1 MRKTKIVCTI
11 GPSSSSKEMLETL
24 IEKGMDVARLNFSHG
39 THESHLQ
46 VIKYIRE
53 ISERK
58 GKAVAILQDLCGPKI
73 RLGNIPDGPVTIRN
87 GDIFSLVEEEID
99 GDATRATVTYK
110 NLDKEARVGER
121 ILIDDGLI
129 ELRVEEITDGEL
141 RCRVITG
148 GDISSHKGVNLP
160 GTVLSVPSLTEKDL
174 NDLRFGIASK
184 VDFIAVSFV
193 RSDKDL
199 DPAYK
204 VMHEEGHYIPI
215 ISKIEKSE
223 AVQCFDRILQNSFGI
238 MVARG
243 DMGVELPYEE
253 VPLIQKKLIKLCQA
267 QAKPVI
273 TATQMMDSM
282 IRNPTPTRAEVNDV
296 ANAIMDGTDAIMLS
310 GETASG
316 KYPLQAV
323 EAMVKIAEYTE
334 KSLPYEEVFTRLGE
348 KKNAVGAIS
357 LATCEVA
364 EQMDASA
371 IIVSTSSG
379 RTARSI
385 SKYKPRP
392 PVIAITDSD
401 ENARVMVLS
410 WGVFSRTIKP
420 SADINAFIQD
430 MCIAAVE
437 SGIVKEGDLAVIT
450 AGLPEGLKGSTNS
463 IMLHVLGRS
472 FLRGIG
478 AGNMSKVSGAVVYV
492 TSPTEAAEKLKK
504 GDIAVL
510 RFLTPEY
517 EKAIMSAA
525 GVVCELG
532 DSQSTAAA
540 IAQRLNI
547 PAVLSVPNAFELL
560 KEGEK
565 VTVDSERG
573 IVTTENL

>member
-11 GPSSSSKEMLETL
+11 GPSSSSKEMLESL
-24 IEKGMDVARLNFSHG
+24 IEKGLDVARLNFSHG

-46 VIKYIRE
+46 VIKDIRE
-53 ISERK
+53 ISRRK
-58 GKAVAILQDLCGPKI
+58 GKTVAILQDLCGPKI
-73 RLGNIPDGPVTIRN
+73 RLGNIPNGPVTIKN
-87 GDIFSLVEEEID
+87 GDLFSLVEDDVD
-99 GDATRATVTYK
+99 GNAARATVTYK
-110 NLDKEARVGER
+110 DLYKEARAGER
-121 ILIDDGLI
+121 ILIDDGLV
-129 ELRVEEITDGEL
+129 ELRVEEIVEGEL
-141 RCRVITG
+141 RCRVVTG

-160 GTVLSVPSLTEKDL
+160 GTVLSIPSLTEKDL
-174 NDLRFGIASK
+174 DDLRFGIASN

-199 DPAYK
+199 DPAYR
-204 VMHEEGHYIPI
+204 MMEEEGHPIPI
-215 ISKIEKSE
+215 ISKIEKGE
-223 AVQCFDRILQNSFGI
+223 AVQNFDGILQRSFGI

-273 TATQMMDSM
+273 TATQMLDSM
-282 IRNPTPTRAEVNDV
+282 IRNPTPTRAEVTDV
-296 ANAIMDGTDAIMLS
+296 ANAILDGTDAIMLS

-334 KSLPYEEVFTRLGE
+334 QSLPYEEVFTRLGE
-348 KKNAVGAIS
+348 KKDAVGAIS

-379 RTARSI
+379 RTARSV

-392 PVIAITDSD
+392 PVIAITDSA

-410 WGVFSRTIKP
+410 WGVFPRTVKP
-420 SADINAFIQD
+420 SSDINTFFRD
-430 MCIAAVE
+430 MCIAAIE
-437 SGIVKEGDLAVIT
+437 SGIVKEGDLTVIT
-450 AGLPEGLKGSTNS
+450 AGIPEGLRGSTNA
-463 IMLHVLGRS
+463 IMLHILGHS

-478 AGNMSKVSGAVVYV
+478 AGSTSIASGSVVFI
-492 TSPTEAAEKLKK
+492 TSPAEAAEKLKK
-504 GDIAVL
+504 SDIAVL
-510 RFLTPEY
+510 RTMTAEY
-517 EKAIMSAA
+517 EKVIASAG
-525 GVVCELG
+525 GVICEQCEA
-532 DSQSTAAA
+532 QSTAAE
-540 IAQRLNI
+540 IVQRLSI
-547 PAVLSVPNAFELL
+547 PAVFSVPHALENL

-565 VTVDSERG
+565 VTIDPERG
-573 IVTTENL
+573 IITRE